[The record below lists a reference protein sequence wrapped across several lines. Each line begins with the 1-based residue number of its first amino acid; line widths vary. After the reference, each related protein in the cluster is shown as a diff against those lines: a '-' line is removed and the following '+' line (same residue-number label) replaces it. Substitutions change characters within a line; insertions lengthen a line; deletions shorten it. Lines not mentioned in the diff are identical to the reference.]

1 MLRSHPWKNETRQ
14 SRFDRKTLSRHRK
27 RLITE
32 RPHARLQSVELP
44 AKSRYHAVL
53 RHPLLMPYNRLAVLT
68 VAINVLVYAV
78 AAPLSVEALSNLVL
92 ANFAIAI
99 LIRQQYVINGLF
111 AAATSVPKWLPLR
124 LRWAVAK
131 VYHFGG
137 VHVGSF
143 LSGTLWLALLAR
155 EFAEQGSPLLPLV
168 CAHLS
173 LLALMIVVALPKTR
187 AKHHNLFEIVGRFG
201 LWLSLILFWV
211 QTVVLAQAPLLS
223 TPQFWVLVLITL
235 STALPWLKLKKVPVK
250 VDSPSSHVALAQ
262 FDYGMTPFAG
272 SSIDISHRPLLEWHS
287 FANLPSPQKSG
298 FRLVISRAGDWTG
311 AFIKDKPSHIWVK
324 GIPTA
329 GVANVETIF
338 KRVVWVAT
346 GSGIGPC
353 LPHLLAN
360 SVPSSLVWSTRNP
373 RKTYGDALVDEILKA
388 QPDALIWDTDK
399 HGKPDLAKLAY
410 QAWQDFDAEAVIC
423 IANKKTTWHVVY
435 ELESRGIPAFGP
447 IWDS

>member
-1 MLRSHPWKNETRQ
+1 
-14 SRFDRKTLSRHRK
+14 
-27 RLITE
+27 
-32 RPHARLQSVELP
+32 
-44 AKSRYHAVL
+44 
-53 RHPLLMPYNRLAVLT
+53 
-68 VAINVLVYAV
+68 
-78 AAPLSVEALSNLVL
+78 
-92 ANFAIAI
+92 
-99 LIRQQYVINGLF
+99 
-111 AAATSVPKWLPLR
+111 
-124 LRWAVAK
+124 
-131 VYHFGG
+131 
-137 VHVGSF
+137 
-143 LSGTLWLALLAR
+143 
-155 EFAEQGSPLLPLV
+155 
-168 CAHLS
+168 
-173 LLALMIVVALPKTR
+173 MIVVALPKTR
-187 AKHHNLFEIVGRFG
+187 ARHHNLFEIVGRFG

-353 LPHLLAN
+353 LPRLLAN

-410 QAWQDFDAEAVIC
+410 QAWQDFDVRGRYLYCKQKDYLARSLRARKPRRSCSWAYMRLLSRLLSSSAGDRRLNIKILDVFSPVRIVRSAISRLISPARPAPPVTVRIRPPPASSSVLACTAVVIFILFLKLC
-423 IANKKTTWHVVY
+423 IIFATC
-435 ELESRGIPAFGP
+435 S
-447 IWDS
+447 

>member
-1 MLRSHPWKNETRQ
+1 MLRSRLWKNGTTQ
-14 SRFDRKTLSRHRK
+14 SRFGRRTLSQYTI

-32 RPHARLQSVELP
+32 HLQAQLQSVELP
-44 AKSRYHAVL
+44 ARSRDRAVL
-53 RHPLLMPYNRLAVLT
+53 RHPLLMPYNRLAVLM
-68 VAINVLVYAV
+68 VAINGSIYAV
-78 AAPLSVEALSNLVL
+78 TKPSSVEALSNLVL

-111 AAATSVPKWLPLR
+111 AVATSVPTWLPLR
-124 LRWAVAK
+124 LRWIVAK

-137 VHVGSF
+137 IHVGGF

-168 CAHLS
+168 CAHLF

-211 QTVVLAQAPLLS
+211 QIVVLARSPLLS
-223 TPQFWVLVLITL
+223 TPQFWVLVLITF
-235 STALPWLKLKKVPVK
+235 STALPWLRLKKVPVN
-250 VDSPSSHVALAQ
+250 VNSPSSHVAIAQ
-262 FDYGMTPFAG
+262 FDYGVTPFAG
-272 SSIDISHRPLLEWHS
+272 SSMDLSHSPLLEWHS
-287 FANLPSPQKSG
+287 FANLPSPQKPG
-298 FRLVISRAGDWTG
+298 FRQVISRAGDWTG
-311 AFIKDKPSHIWVK
+311 AFIEDKPSHVWVK

-338 KRVVWVAT
+338 KRVVWVTT

-353 LPHLLAN
+353 LPHLLAGN
-360 SVPSSLVWSTRNP
+360 VPSSLVWSTRNP
-373 RKTYGDALVDEILKA
+373 RNTYGDALVDEILRA
-388 QPDALIWDTDK
+388 QPNALIWDTDR